1 VTAEP
6 TVIVVELKP
15 YRDRR
20 RARVIAAGILLGL
33 CWYSIIAPA
42 LAELV
47 GGFLDHDPGVGEG

>member
-1 VTAEP
+1 VTDEP

-20 RARVIAAGILLGL
+20 RARVIAAGILL

-47 GGFLDHDPGVGEG
+47 GGFLDQNEARGE